1 MLLVKSINAQIKESL
16 KLKSFASLITL
27 FILIKDELDGLSRS
41 FLTVCV
47 RKAYS
52 FNIKKKKK
60 IFN

>member
-41 FLTVCV
+41 FLTVCE
-47 RKAYS
+47 KS
-52 FNIKKKKK
+52 L
-60 IFN
+60 